1 LINLV
6 SETLKLKELISW
18 HLMYDVE
25 VEGKDVCIYY
35 YSNPTTLLKIK
46 LDDASVK
53 ALAQKRDTIIN
64 FLEQSIT
71 LSGTVV
77 EKLELQKRQETKE
90 IEEWVRV
97 QP

>member
-1 LINLV
+1 MV

-25 VEGKDVCIYY
+25 VEGKDVFIYY
-35 YSNPTTLLKIK
+35 YSNPATLLKIK